1 MLEGC
6 GLDKTKLTI
15 ASPAASRCNLLGL
28 VSLRLLHLA
37 IGRGG
42 VGPSRPQ
49 LVVGP
54 RTTVGGVEAPSSP
67 WGLATSLTPYEIVVT
82 WAPRGTP
89 WSKTTSPWTQQ
100 VWSINKHLCSFSFK
114 SN

>member
-1 MLEGC
+1 MLESF
-6 GLDKTKLTI
+6 GLDKTNLTI

-37 IGRGG
+37 IGRRG
-42 VGPSRPQ
+42 VGPSRPK

-82 WAPRGTP
+82 WAP
-89 WSKTTSPWTQQ
+89 
-100 VWSINKHLCSFSFK
+100 
-114 SN
+114 

>member
-1 MLEGC
+1 MILEIHNLMLESF

-37 IGRGG
+37 IGRRG
-42 VGPSRPQ
+42 VGPSRPK

-54 RTTVGGVEAPSSP
+54 RTTVGGVETPTSSP
-67 WGLATSLTPYEIVVT
+67 WGLATSLTPDEIVVT
-82 WAPRGTP
+82 WAP
-89 WSKTTSPWTQQ
+89 
-100 VWSINKHLCSFSFK
+100 
-114 SN
+114 